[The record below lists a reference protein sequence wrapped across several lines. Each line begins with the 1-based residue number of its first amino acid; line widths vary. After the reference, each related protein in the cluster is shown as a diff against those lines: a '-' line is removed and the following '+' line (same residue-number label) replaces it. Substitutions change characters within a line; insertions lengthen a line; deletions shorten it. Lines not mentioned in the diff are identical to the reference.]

1 MYMAEE
7 RTRLQKIVLLI
18 LAAMIVIFGVL
29 NVASLFRKGVV
40 FEDALLRR
48 TETEESVI
56 YSGRSHGEDIRITV
70 TPFNETLTEVD
81 YTIGDRVK
89 DVCTLETGLP
99 EIRTE
104 HGNTVEG
111 IRITKNGYTLF
122 EGGRDP
128 DQEFG
133 WYDLE
138 GKWDPEMLV
147 SVRATYSGQDHW
159 DSYETSAGSV
169 MAFANGP
176 ELVHRGSIGLYI
188 LMVVLTL
195 LLMVDVAYPLL
206 LFRLEHCCDVRD
218 PEPSDF
224 YLAMQKVAWVLYP
237 ILLLA
242 GYIYTLTLL
251 L

>member
-40 FEDALLRR
+40 FEDTLLRR
-48 TETEESVI
+48 VESEESTV
-56 YSGRSHGEDIRITV
+56 YSGKSHGEEIRITV
-70 TPFNETLTEVD
+70 TRVSDTLTEVV
-81 YTIGDRVK
+81 YVIGDRIQ
-89 DVCTLETGLP
+89 DTCTLETGLP

-104 HGNTVEG
+104 HGSTVEG
-111 IRITKNGYTLF
+111 LRITKNGYTLF
-122 EGGRDP
+122 EGGHDP
-128 DQEFG
+128 DQEYG
-133 WYDLE
+133 WYDQN
-138 GKWDPEMLV
+138 GQWDSAMIV
-147 SVRATYSGQDHW
+147 SVRAVYSGQDHW

-188 LMVVLTL
+188 LMAALTL
-195 LLMVDVAYPLL
+195 LLMLDVAYPLV
-206 LFRLEHCCDVRD
+206 LFQLQHCCDVRD

-237 ILLLA
+237 VLLLA
-242 GYIYTLTLL
+242 GYIYTWTLL
-251 L
+251 